1 MAPLSSTSV
10 SKRRAPGIAVT
21 GIKFRL
27 LASFALIVAL
37 ALSGSGNGW
46 RAFETLGSTIST
58 IIGREVPR
66 LSTALGLAADG
77 ARVVAATP
85 ALSGAR
91 DDKTLAAARHRVDEL
106 RARLGTLITRGA
118 DLGVSPE
125 TLSSIRAEDDVIG
138 DNLGK
143 LEASVKSRIDI
154 ERRLDAASVK
164 AAGARAGFAAQVEP
178 LLRSSEDKFKAAS
191 SAVADSIDAFQRM
204 ADTSRGNL
212 AAAYEMRS
220 TSDVLAGALRQLSE
234 ATTLAEVDRAYSAF
248 TANIIPLNR
257 AGLALSKDNSLGDIA
272 SSLKTLLDL
281 GRDPTDVFVMKRASF
296 APATDLAA
304 RVESDSRME
313 ALLADGMKVAE
324 ALRETAGAALTRDK
338 ASYVI
343 GASEIRDDT
352 NAKMTDLV
360 ERDLA
365 AYRDALRMV
374 ADGNLLSD
382 LLNQAITAAA
392 VEKLNEAEA
401 AFKAGAKSFS
411 TALEKTDATARDA
424 GRALL
429 GVGTADGNVFALR
442 REMLAARDNETRLLD
457 AEVEAAGRL
466 ADHAATLVAAAET
479 AMAAASTGADDSIS
493 SGRIAIG
500 LISIV
505 MLAASFLIGWLVVQ
519 RLIVRRL
526 ERLAHGMRVI
536 ARGELDH
543 EIDDSGHDEI
553 SEMAKALVVFRDNAI
568 EIAAAHERAAAER
581 GEAEA
586 RRRSDLLRL
595 AGDLEAGVAAA
606 ASSLNDG
613 AGEMRAVAAE
623 MSETAARNQSEAS
636 EASGTA
642 NGTRAD
648 VQAVAAAAQ
657 QLSASIAEI
666 SRQVTDSAKFADQA
680 AEEADHT
687 DATVRSLKTAAEEIG
702 QVVDLINAIAS
713 QTNLLAL
720 NATIEA
726 ARAGEAGRGFAVVAG
741 EVKNLAGQ
749 TAQATEQIGRKIA
762 AVQSVTEDAAQAI
775 QHVVETVGTISGIS
789 NSIATAVEEQ
799 DASTREIARNVERA
813 AKGTDILFHAMETVV
828 ANAERAGEAST
839 RVSDA
844 SGDITRRITE
854 LRRDIDDVVKR
865 LRAG

>member
-1 MAPLSSTSV
+1 MAPLSTTSV
-10 SKRRAPGIAVT
+10 SKRRASGIAVT

-77 ARVVAATP
+77 ARVVASTP

-91 DDKTLAAARHRVDEL
+91 DDKTLTAARRRVDEL

-125 TLSSIRAEDDVIG
+125 TLNRIRAEDGLIG

-143 LEASVKSRIDI
+143 LEASVKSRIEI
-154 ERRLDAASVK
+154 ERRLEAAAIK

-178 LLRSSEDKFKAAS
+178 LLRSSEEKFKAAS
-191 SAVADSIDAFQRM
+191 AAVADSIDAFQRM

-220 TSDVLAGALRQLSE
+220 TSGVLADTLQRMEE

-248 TANIIPLNR
+248 TANIISLNS
-257 AGLALSKDNSLGDIA
+257 AGMALAKNEGLGDIVGP
-272 SSLKTLLDL
+272 LKTLLDL
-281 GRDPTDVFVMKRASF
+281 GREPTDVFLMKRESF
-296 APATDLAA
+296 APRSDLAA
-304 RVESDSRME
+304 RVESESRLD
-313 ALLADGMKVAE
+313 ALLADGLKAAEMLRGVA
-324 ALRETAGAALTRDK
+324 GIALTSDK
-338 ASYVI
+338 ANYVI
-343 GASEIRDDT
+343 GVSEIRDDT

-365 AYRDALRMV
+365 SYRDSLRMV
-374 ADGNLLSD
+374 ADGNLLAD

-401 AFKAGAKSFS
+401 AFKTGAKTFS
-411 TALEKTDATARDA
+411 TALEKTDAAARDA

-429 GVGTADGNVFALR
+429 GVGTAEGNVFSLR

-457 AEVEAAGRL
+457 AEIEAAGRL

-479 AMAAASTGADDSIS
+479 AMTDAATGADGAIS
-493 SGRIAIG
+493 AGRIAIG

-505 MLAASFLIGWLVVQ
+505 MLVVSVLIGWLVVQ

-526 ERLAHGMRVI
+526 ERLARGMRAI

-543 EIDDSGHDEI
+543 PIDDSGRDEI
-553 SEMAKALVVFRDNAI
+553 SEMAAALVVFRDNAV
-568 EIAAAHERAAAER
+568 EIAAAHERAAKER
-581 GEAEA
+581 LEAEE
-586 RRRSDLLRL
+586 RRRADLTRL
-595 AGDLEAGVAAA
+595 AADLEAGVATA

-613 AGEMRAVAAE
+613 AGEMRAVASE
-623 MSETAARNQSEAS
+623 MSGAAVRNKDEAS
-636 EASGTA
+636 AASGTA
-642 NGTRAD
+642 DGTRAD

-666 SRQVTDSAKFADQA
+666 SRQVTDSAKFAGQA
-680 AEEADHT
+680 ATEADHT

-762 AVQSVTEDAAQAI
+762 AVQAVTEDAAQAI
-775 QHVVETVGTISGIS
+775 HHVVETVGTISGIS
-789 NSIATAVEEQ
+789 NSIAAAVEEQ

-813 AKGTDILFHAMETVV
+813 AKGADILFHAMETVV
-828 ANAERAGEAST
+828 ANAARAGEAST

-844 SGDITRRITE
+844 SDDITQRITG